1 MKTILLT
8 SVTIN
13 KYKSYETSQQF
24 EVDDK
29 VTVLV
34 GKNESGKTAAL
45 EATAKTNYFQEDNKF
60 KFSVTHDYPRNEK
73 KKYGKTGD
81 VAKVCTCNYRIS
93 AGLMAEIAEEVGK
106 ESYKSDTFS
115 ITTNYENGKSIG
127 GINVNAHAFL
137 EHFIRVNQITNSEEV
152 EAIRLTKSL
161 EDIQKCRVKL
171 QAEHSAK
178 QEQENAS
185 AGQAGRPAVV
195 IAQPTLIGVM
205 DKLTPY
211 FPKKSDSWEPLD
223 FFVYNRFIKP
233 SVPKFLY
240 YDEYY
245 ALPSRIDIQKLQAKA
260 LGSEEELQTASAL
273 FEYADIDINEL
284 ISAPTFENFISEL
297 EATGNLITGEL
308 FHYWK
313 TNAELRVRFQ
323 IERVQEA
330 DGLHHVLDIRV
341 ENLKHNMS
349 LPLGNR
355 SKGFNWFFSFI
366 VWFSKIQEDKNSNYV
381 LLLDEPG
388 LNLHASAQAD
398 LLRYIEDLSE
408 SYQVVYST
416 HSPFMVDSNSLHRVR
431 TIFDGPQGSVISESI
446 QERDPDTLFPLQ
458 AALGYD
464 IAQNLFVSKNNLLVE
479 GAADLIYL
487 TFVSAELQAVGRE
500 GLDDGITI
508 VPVGGLDKV
517 VSFISLLRGSKLNIV
532 CLLDSFTDQKGK
544 QRVDDL
550 VRENI
555 IKEKNIRFFD
565 EFAAVGGLADIE
577 DLFDAD
583 EYLKLFNGVFEKDHG
598 IIAVTQLKANERIL
612 PQINKII
619 SRDRFNH
626 YRPAH
631 YLASQQDKKFKLS
644 EATLGRFEKMF
655 VAINV
660 LFRKVKSAS
669 HEE

>member
-1 MKTILLT
+1 
-8 SVTIN
+8 
-13 KYKSYETSQQF
+13 
-24 EVDDK
+24 VDDK

-45 EATAKTNYFQEDNKF
+45 EATANTHYFQENEKF

-73 KKYGKTGD
+73 KKYDKSGE
-81 VAKVCTCNYRIS
+81 VAEVVTCHYRIS
-93 AGLMAEIAEEVGK
+93 TELMTEIAK
-106 ESYKSDTFS
+106 EIGEKSLLADLFT
-115 ITTNYENGKSIG
+115 ITSNYSNKETIG
-127 GINVNAHAFL
+127 GIRVNAQAFL
-137 EHFIRVNQITNSEEV
+137 EHFIKVKQVGEPDETK
-152 EAIRLTKSL
+152 AIRAITSL
-161 EDIQKCRVKL
+161 EDIQQCKTKL
-171 QAEHSAK
+171 TQDHAAQ
-178 QEQENAS
+178 QEQENTS
-185 AGQAGRPAVV
+185 ATKAERPPVV
-195 IAQPTLIGVM
+195 IAQPTLLGVL
-205 DKLTPY
+205 DLLTPY
-211 FPKKSDSWEPLD
+211 FSPKSDSWEPLNY
-223 FFVYNRFIKP
+223 FVYIRFIKP

-245 ALPSRIDIQKLQAKA
+245 ALPSRIDVQKLQART
-260 LGSEEELQTASAL
+260 LDSEDQQTASAL
-273 FEYADIDINEL
+273 FELADININEL
-284 ISAPTFENFISEL
+284 ISAPSFENYIAEL
-297 EATGNLITGEL
+297 EATGNHITREL
-308 FHYWK
+308 FNYWR

-323 IERVQEA
+323 MDRVQEVE
-330 DGLHHVLDIRV
+330 GVHHVLDIRV
-341 ENLKHNMS
+341 ENLKHGMS

-408 SYQVVYST
+408 NYQVIYST

-487 TFVSAELQAVGRE
+487 TVVSAELQAAGRD

-550 VRENI
+550 VREKI

-565 EFAAVGGLADIE
+565 EFAAVGKLADIE
-577 DLFDAD
+577 DLFDTD

-598 IIAVTQLKANERIL
+598 KIAATQLKANERIL
-612 PQINKII
+612 PQINRII
-619 SRDRFNH
+619 SKDRFNH

-631 YLASQQDKKFKLS
+631 FLASQQDKKFKLS
-644 EATLGRFEKMF
+644 DATLGRFEKMF
-655 VAINV
+655 AAING
-660 LFRKVKSAS
+660 LFRKAKSAS
-669 HEE
+669 ADE

>member
-1 MKTILLT
+1 MKSILLT

-13 KYKSYETSQQF
+13 KYKSYETPQSYD
-24 EVDDK
+24 VDDR

-45 EATAKTNYFQEDNKF
+45 EATAKTNYFQEDEKF

-73 KKYGKTGD
+73 KKYDKSD
-81 VAKVCTCNYRIS
+81 EVAEVVTCHYRIS
-93 AGLMAEIAEEVGK
+93 SELMAVIANEIGENALQSNV
-106 ESYKSDTFS
+106 FS
-115 ITTNYENGKSIG
+115 ITSDYENGRKIG
-127 GINVNAHAFL
+127 GITVNAKAFL
-137 EHFIRVNQITNSEEV
+137 DHFI
-152 EAIRLTKSL
+152 AINEIVDAGDVGAISQVKSL
-161 EDIQKCRVKL
+161 DEIQTCRNKL
-171 QAEHSAK
+171 VAEHNAK
-178 QEQENAS
+178 QEQENAR
-185 AGQAGRPAVV
+185 AAQAGTPPIVFP
-195 IAQPTLIGVM
+195 QPSLIGAM
-205 DKLTPY
+205 DKLSSY
-211 FPKKSDSWEPLD
+211 FPKSSGSWAPLN
-223 FFVYNRFIKP
+223 FYVYTRFIKP

-245 ALPSRIDIQKLQAKA
+245 ALPSRIDVQKLQAKT
-260 LGSEEELQTASAL
+260 LETEEQQTAGAL
-273 FEYADIDINEL
+273 FELADININEL
-284 ISAPTFENFISEL
+284 ISAPSFESYIAEL
-297 EATGNLITGEL
+297 EATGNHITREL
-308 FHYWK
+308 FNYWR
-313 TNAELRVRFQ
+313 TNSELRVRFQ
-323 IERVQEA
+323 MDRVQVATE
-330 DGLHHVLDIRV
+330 LHHVLDIRV
-341 ENLKHNMS
+341 ENLKHGMS

-398 LLRYIEDLSE
+398 LLRYIEDLSGT
-408 SYQVVYST
+408 YQVIYST

-479 GAADLIYL
+479 GTADLIYL
-487 TFVSAELQAVGRE
+487 TFLSAELQAAGRE
-500 GLDDGITI
+500 GLDDDITV

-550 VRENI
+550 IREKI

-565 EFAAVGGLADIE
+565 EFATVGKLADIE

-583 EYLKLFNGVFEKDHG
+583 EYLKLFNGVFEKEHG
-598 IIAVTQLKANERIL
+598 KIAVTQLKANERIL
-612 PQINKII
+612 PQINRII
-619 SRDRFNH
+619 SKERFNH

-631 YLASQQDKKFKLS
+631 FLASQQDKKFKLS
-644 EATLGRFEKMF
+644 DATLGRFEKMF
-655 VAINV
+655 ASING
-660 LFRKVKSAS
+660 LFRKAKGAS
-669 HEE
+669 PDE